1 LGPDLAARTPATT
14 HREGPALS
22 TEPGGFVFVG
32 PHGTLRAAGIGTRV
46 RPAAAEPVAD
56 AARRTLAAAEPGAL
70 VVGAVGFDPATH
82 ALTVPAACTWD
93 SRPGPGDLRPTTP
106 ARPTDRPPT
115 APAVGDTR
123 WDLRAEPSAARYAAA
138 VAQGLARLRDGTFE
152 KVVLARSL
160 AVTAPTTLDVDEV
173 LARLAAAHPE
183 AYAFAVDTTPEAA
196 EPVGVP
202 RRTLLGASPELL
214 ASRRG
219 RTVVSNPLAGTVP
232 RSADPAE
239 DARRG
244 EALAA
249 SGKDRHE
256 HALVVAQVAERLAP
270 FCRRLEVPDAPS
282 LSATDSLW
290 HLSSRISGELRD
302 PAPSALHLATAL
314 HPTAAVCGSPTPAAR
329 QALLELEEVPRGYY
343 TGLVGWCD
351 DAGDGEWAVTIR
363 CAEIAGRHA
372 RLHAGA
378 GIVAGSRPEAEV
390 AETTAKFR
398 PLLAALGLEA
408 AP

>member
-1 LGPDLAARTPATT
+1 MAA
-14 HREGPALS
+14 
-22 TEPGGFVFVG
+22 PG
-32 PHGTLRAAGIGTRV
+32 
-46 RPAAAEPVAD
+46 EPVAD
-56 AARRTLAAAEPGAL
+56 AARRALADAGPGSL

-82 ALTVPAACTWD
+82 ALTVPAACSWGER
-93 SRPGPGDLRPTTP
+93 SGRGDLRPSSP

-115 APAVGDTR
+115 APAGVGTR
-123 WDLRAEPSAARYAAA
+123 WDQRAEPSAAGYAAA
-138 VAQGLARLRDGTFE
+138 VATALARIDEGAFA

-160 AVTAPTTLDVDEV
+160 AVTAPAALDVGEV
-173 LARLAAAHPE
+173 LARLAAGHPE
-183 AYAFAVDTTPEAA
+183 AYAFAVDTTPRGTNDPFVASRCTN
-196 EPVGVP
+196 GSFVP
-202 RRTLLGASPELL
+202 PHRTLVGASPELL

-219 RTVVSNPLAGTVP
+219 GTVVSNPLAGTVA

-239 DARRG
+239 DARR
-244 EALAA
+244 AASLAA

-256 HALVVAQVAERLAP
+256 HAFVVEQVAERLAP
-270 FCRRLEVPDAPS
+270 FCRRLDVPAAPT
-282 LSATDSLW
+282 LWATDSLW
-290 HLSSRISGELRD
+290 HLSTRISGELRD

-314 HPTAAVCGSPTPAAR
+314 HPTAAVCGSPTGEAR
-329 QALLELEEVPRGYY
+329 RAIGELEAVPRGFYS
-343 TGLVGWCD
+343 GLVGWCD

-363 CAEIAGRHA
+363 CAEIAGRTA

-398 PLLAALGLEA
+398 PLLTALGLEA